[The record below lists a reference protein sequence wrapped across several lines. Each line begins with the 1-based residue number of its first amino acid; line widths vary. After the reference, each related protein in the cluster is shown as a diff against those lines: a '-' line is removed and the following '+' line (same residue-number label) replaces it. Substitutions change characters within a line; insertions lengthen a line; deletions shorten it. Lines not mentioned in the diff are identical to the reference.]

1 MSLLIQYPAASFSK
15 PEKRYRIDI
24 IIVYVCA
31 KYVARLFV
39 IEYLWESSVLHSATI
54 AAALVSSTRLTPPY
68 QINNSQPSASTGNP
82 NDQGISN
89 ASTSSC
95 TASAATFNY
104 ATAAPRKYHGIG
116 IKKIKKD
123 NFDVGSV
130 VSPVHIF

>member
-1 MSLLIQYPAASFSK
+1 MEIQCPTFYNDSCCISIF
-15 PEKRYRIDI
+15 
-24 IIVYVCA
+24 
-31 KYVARLFV
+31 
-39 IEYLWESSVLHSATI
+39 HSINSAISDKQFAT
-54 AAALVSSTRLTPPY
+54 A
-68 QINNSQPSASTGNP
+68 ASTGNP

-89 ASTSSC
+89 TSTSSC

-130 VSPVHIF
+130 VSPVLIYFR